1 MIRRVAGSS
10 MVPSLYAGRIV
21 YATNLYA
28 MLNRGDIIIIW
39 HQGIEK
45 IKRIQAIDG
54 DRLYVVGDNQLA
66 STDSRAFGWLDRS
79 VVRGKVIWP
88 RRSVKS

>member
-1 MIRRVAGSS
+1 MI
-10 MVPSLYAGRIV
+10 PSLSAGRLV

-28 MLNRGDIIIIW
+28 MLNRGDIVIIW

-54 DRLYVVGDNQLA
+54 NRFYVVGDNQLV
-66 STDSRAFGWLDRS
+66 STDSRVFGWLDRS
-79 VVRGKVIWP
+79 AICAKVIWP
-88 RRSVKS
+88 RR